1 MLEHDGWSKQEY
13 HRRSV
18 TDKQRILDE
27 QSKARLSS
35 FTLKKYLLC
44 SESYEVNLMK

>member
-1 MLEHDGWSKQEY
+1 MLENDGWSKQEY

-27 QSKARLSS
+27 QSKARLASV
-35 FTLKKYLLC
+35 TLKKELA
-44 SESYEVNLMK
+44 SESGIL